1 MNVDFFQRLAT
12 ERKRLKWRQSDMAAA
27 GGIALGTYSNYEKS
41 GGRFPG
47 ADVLMT
53 WASAGVDVQYLL
65 TGQRGAAL
73 SPSEGALLEQFR
85 KLDDH
90 GRGAVL
96 GAVYGYN
103 NPAAIEVS
111 IGNVHAVN
119 SVVNIAGVNK

>member
-1 MNVDFFQRLAT
+1 
-12 ERKRLKWRQSDMAAA
+12 
-27 GGIALGTYSNYEKS
+27 
-41 GGRFPG
+41 
-47 ADVLMT
+47 MT

-65 TGQRGAAL
+65 TGQRNSAAL

-85 KLDDH
+85 ELDDH

-103 NPAAIEVS
+103 NPAAIEVT